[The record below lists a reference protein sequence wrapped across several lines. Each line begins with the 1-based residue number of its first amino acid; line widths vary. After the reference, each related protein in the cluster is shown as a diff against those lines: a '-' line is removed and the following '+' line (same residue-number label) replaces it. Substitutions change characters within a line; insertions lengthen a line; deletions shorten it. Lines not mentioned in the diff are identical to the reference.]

1 LVRSICAAWER
12 GGFSSAEWAH
22 TEIEFV
28 RADGPSPGS
37 WTGLAGMAEGTREWL
52 SAWEDPRVV
61 VDEYRE
67 LDDERVLG
75 LVHLS
80 ARGVCPGHDGMRSWH
95 RDFEDVWG
103 DEIRLE
109 PEVLFD
115 LGEHTLA
122 LYVLHGR
129 GRGSGV
135 EVAMPSALVARW
147 RDGLMVHA
155 KAYAHG
161 KTR

>member
-1 LVRSICAAWER
+1 MSRQNVELLRGLFAAYNDRDIEELI
-12 GGFSSAEWAH
+12 SYCHQS
-22 TEIEFV
+22 IEF
-28 RADGPSPGS
+28 R
-37 WTGLAGMAEGTREWL
+37 
-52 SAWEDPRVV
+52 SAFAAVGGAV
-61 VDEYRE
+61 YQ
-67 LDDERVLG
+67 
-75 LVHLS
+75 
-80 ARGVCPGHDGMRSWH
+80 GHDGMRSWH